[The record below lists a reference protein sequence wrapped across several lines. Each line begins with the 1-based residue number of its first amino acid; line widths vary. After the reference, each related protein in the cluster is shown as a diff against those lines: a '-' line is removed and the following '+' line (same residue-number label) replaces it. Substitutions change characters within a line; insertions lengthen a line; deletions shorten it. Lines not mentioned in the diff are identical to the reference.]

1 MSLANSTIKKLSLDS
16 LKGSFSNCTVV
27 TIILISC
34 YFIFNNIAALFQIV
48 AGATVANI
56 LFLVLCFL
64 GLSPVILGSIRY
76 FWRLSC
82 GVKDNPVCV
91 FYYFSDFA
99 LYKRSL
105 HLAFSLILRAMLL
118 LLVFGIPTIILEV
131 VSSTKLYE
139 IIDMPIPI
147 WTTNLSYF
155 ISFLKFFTVTA
166 TVFAMLKYYLAP
178 MLTVADENMEIAE
191 ALHLSTIISKK
202 TLLDF
207 IFLLFGFLGWLLISV
222 LVIPLIYSIPYFILS
237 YLIHCSFAVQNFN
250 SEIAKLNHDD
260 VPTFVAGV

>member
-1 MSLANSTIKKLSLDS
+1 
-16 LKGSFSNCTVV
+16 
-27 TIILISC
+27 
-34 YFIFNNIAALFQIV
+34 
-48 AGATVANI
+48 
-56 LFLVLCFL
+56 
-64 GLSPVILGSIRY
+64 
-76 FWRLSC
+76 
-82 GVKDNPVCV
+82 
-91 FYYFSDFA
+91 
-99 LYKRSL
+99 
-105 HLAFSLILRAMLL
+105 
-118 LLVFGIPTIILEV
+118 
-131 VSSTKLYE
+131 
-139 IIDMPIPI
+139 MPIPI
-147 WTTNLSYF
+147 WTTNLSFF

-178 MLTVADENMEIAE
+178 MLAVADENMEIAE

-207 IFLLFGFLGWLLISV
+207 IFLLFGFWGWLLISV